1 MQPTSDDLS
10 SRRRRWARL
19 PQFGRFRY
27 SAVEMLVALILLLV
41 TAPFVE
47 RLPAGGLIELL
58 LMTAVMVSAVL
69 AVGGNRRSLAIA
81 IVLAVPPLAFRW
93 IGIVVD
99 GGVVP
104 LPAQAMPGVLFF
116 GYVIWR
122 ILRAIHAAPRV
133 DSNIL
138 CAGISAYLM
147 LGVAW
152 AALYQGVASMVPGAF
167 ALNGAPIDP
176 EQTGG
181 FVFLYFSFTT
191 LTTLGLGD
199 VVPVAPEA
207 RMLAM
212 LEAATGVLFV
222 AVLLARLVA
231 MHGPLREPEH

>member
-1 MQPTSDDLS
+1 
-10 SRRRRWARL
+10 
-19 PQFGRFRY
+19 
-27 SAVEMLVALILLLV
+27 MLVALILLLV
-41 TAPFVE
+41 TAPFIE
-47 RLPAGGLIELL
+47 RLPAGSLIELL

-69 AVGGNRRSLAIA
+69 AVGGDRRSLAIA
-81 IVLAVPPLAFRW
+81 VVLAVPPLAFRW
-93 IGIVVD
+93 IGIVVGD
-99 GGVVP
+99 GVVP
-104 LPAQAMPGVLFF
+104 LPAQSMPGVLFF

-133 DSNIL
+133 DSTIL

-152 AALYQGVASMVPGAF
+152 AALYQAVASLVPGAF
-167 ALNGAPIDP
+167 ALNGVPIVG
-176 EQTGG
+176 EQAGG
-181 FVFLYFSFTT
+181 FLFLYFSFTT

-199 VVPVAPEA
+199 IVPIAPEA

-231 MHGPLREPEH
+231 MHGPVREPGH